1 MRLYGRAI
9 AIANGLPIFRHAT
22 TFRTPFG
29 RNACPLRPKQTSI
42 SADGDM
48 RFGRKGIFM
57 SLPHQAK
64 ASTPMIW

>member
-1 MRLYGRAI
+1 MRLYGKSY
-9 AIANGLPIFRHAT
+9 RHRKRLADISSRNN
-22 TFRTPFG
+22 FSHPF
-29 RNACPLRPKQTSI
+29 RPKQTSI

-64 ASTPMIW
+64 ASIPMIW